1 VAALRAEPT
10 AITIAQ
16 KITDLIIV
24 LIKSTNMVSS
34 TPTEQPTPGSARPMI
49 TPTTTAMVNWS

>member
-1 VAALRAEPT
+1 VAGPRAEPT
-10 AITIAQ
+10 AITIVQ
-16 KITDLIIV
+16 KITGVIIV

-49 TPTTTAMVNWS
+49 TPTTTATVNWS